1 MDNFLRFFG
10 DSICTAGVRR
20 LRVAEVVAFVGESG
34 ARQRGACVP
43 AFFLGERRGG
53 VTALTESES
62 VELCESESSSEP
74 WVRDTLHVMKAHQS
88 G

>member
-1 MDNFLRFFG
+1 VVE
-10 DSICTAGVRR
+10 I
-20 LRVAEVVAFVGESG
+20 VAFVGESG
-34 ARQRGACVP
+34 ARQRGAHVH
-43 AFFLGERRGG
+43 AFFLGEQRGG

-74 WVRDTLHVMKAHQS
+74 WVRNALRVMKAHQS